1 MLLWRQRC
9 MERSMSPHRGY
20 ILVCENV
27 EERAA
32 KLQEE
37 LRSKRVVNF
46 VKEKFLVEDAKAAIA
61 EAYISEEE
69 EKYILIGAE
78 EFNVYAQNT
87 LLKILEEPP
96 KNIIFIL
103 LSPSK
108 STLLPTIRSR
118 MPIQKEGTKK
128 GDLELDISL
137 KTLDLQ
143 AVFEFLSK
151 HKNVTKS
158 EAKEIVE
165 ALYKKALS
173 EGLVPSEAILENFD
187 TAYRLLE
194 LNSRA
199 SVVFSFLL
207 MGFLHEN

>member
-1 MLLWRQRC
+1 

-96 KNIIFIL
+96 KNIVFIL

-165 ALYKKALS
+165 ALYKKALT
-173 EGLVPSEAILENFD
+173 EGLQPSGAILENFD